1 MGMRRFLYN
10 NKKGATLIEALI
22 ATSIIMA
29 FLVAL
34 VSVHNTY
41 LNSSFSD
48 LFEVKATYL
57 AEEGI
62 EAVKGLRDTSWT
74 NNIVSQTNDT
84 LYYLIFSNGA
94 WALTATP
101 LLIDSKFSRTIVF
114 SEVMRNSA
122 NDIVIAGG
130 IPDSN
135 TRKITVSV
143 SWPLGETT
151 ATRSIETYITNIFSN

>member
-1 MGMRRFLYN
+1 MSMQKKLYCN
-10 NKKGATLIEALI
+10 TKGVTLIEALI

-41 LNSSFSD
+41 LSSSLSD

-57 AEEGI
+57 AEEGM
-62 EAVKGLRDTSWT
+62 EAVKGLRDASWT
-74 NNIVSQTNDT
+74 NNIASQANDT
-84 LYYLIFSNGA
+84 SYYLAFSNGA
-94 WALTATP
+94 WTLTTTP
-101 LLIDSKFSRTIVF
+101 LLIDSKFSRTVRF
-114 SEVMRNSA
+114 SSVGRDSSS
-122 NDIVIAGG
+122 DIVTSGG
-130 IPDSN
+130 TSDPN
-135 TRKITVSV
+135 TRKVTVVV

>member
-1 MGMRRFLYN
+1 MGMRRQLYN
-10 NKKGATLIEALI
+10 SIKGATLIEALI

-41 LNSSFSD
+41 LSSSFSD

-74 NNIVSQTNDT
+74 DNISSQANNIS
-84 LYYLIFSNGA
+84 YYLTFSNGA
-94 WALTATP
+94 WELTTSP
-101 LLIDSKFSRTIVF
+101 LLIDSKFSRIITF
-114 SEVMRNSA
+114 SAVNRSSSS
-122 NDIVIAGG
+122 DIVTSGG
-130 IPDSN
+130 TSDPN
-135 TRKITVSV
+135 TKKVTVVV
-143 SWPLGETT
+143 SWPLGGTT
-151 ATRSIETYITNIFSN
+151 ATRSIEAYITNIFSN

>member
-1 MGMRRFLYN
+1 MSMRRFLHN

-29 FLVAL
+29 FLIAL

-62 EAVKGLRDTSWT
+62 EAVKGLRDASWT
-74 NNIVSQTNDT
+74 NNIVSQTNGT
-84 LYYLIFSNGA
+84 SYYLVFSNGA
-94 WALTATP
+94 WALTTTP
-101 LLIDSKFSRTIVF
+101 VLIDSKFSRTVTF
-114 SEVMRNSA
+114 STVNRDSSS
-122 NDIVIAGG
+122 DIVISGG
-130 IPDSN
+130 NPDPN
-135 TRKITVSV
+135 TRKVTVVV
-143 SWPLGETT
+143 SWPFGGAT
-151 ATRSIETYITNIFSN
+151 ATRSIESYITNIFSN